1 MRVGVLITHATAQ
14 DGSLD
19 LGIQIRSVQG
29 QCQLINRMKQG
40 SGKTFFTVR
49 EILCKSELVGVM
61 RGQYGLSKKMF

>member
-1 MRVGVLITHATAQ
+1 
-14 DGSLD
+14 
-19 LGIQIRSVQG
+19 
-29 QCQLINRMKQG
+29 MKQG